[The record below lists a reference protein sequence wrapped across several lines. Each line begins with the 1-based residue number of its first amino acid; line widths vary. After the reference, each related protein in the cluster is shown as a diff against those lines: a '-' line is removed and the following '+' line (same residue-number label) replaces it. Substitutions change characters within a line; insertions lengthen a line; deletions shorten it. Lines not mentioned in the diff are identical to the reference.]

1 MRRILLLGGT
11 GDALKV
17 ARRLG
22 ANDVY
27 SLAGLGKI
35 AEGLSCHVRVGGFGG
50 ADGLARYVEAERIEL
65 IVDATHPYAAQISA
79 NAALASAL
87 TGVECWALR
96 RPAWQP
102 QPGDDWRFVSGWDDV
117 CVRSTSFMR
126 PFFTLGRAPLS
137 HLDAVPAHQY
147 WTVRCLDAHPGNERV
162 RVIGARGPFT
172 LEAERALF
180 EQYKFDV
187 VISKNSGGAATEAKL
202 EVARERGLPVLM
214 LERPRLPDVNRTFDT
229 TDTLLAAL
237 DTLRVENDARMIPA
251 GSRRSEA

>member
-11 GDALKV
+11 GDALKM

-35 AEGLSCHVRVGGFGG
+35 AEGLFCHVRVGGFGG

-117 CVRSTSFMR
+117 VRPIDFIHATVFYAWARAVVSSGCRCPRINIGPSAASMRTPATS
-126 PFFTLGRAPLS
+126 GYA
-137 HLDAVPAHQY
+137 
-147 WTVRCLDAHPGNERV
+147 
-162 RVIGARGPFT
+162 
-172 LEAERALF
+172 
-180 EQYKFDV
+180 
-187 VISKNSGGAATEAKL
+187 
-202 EVARERGLPVLM
+202 
-214 LERPRLPDVNRTFDT
+214 
-229 TDTLLAAL
+229 
-237 DTLRVENDARMIPA
+237 
-251 GSRRSEA
+251 

>member
-1 MRRILLLGGT
+1 M
-11 GDALKV
+11 
-17 ARRLG
+17 
-22 ANDVY
+22 
-27 SLAGLGKI
+27 
-35 AEGLSCHVRVGGFGG
+35 
-50 ADGLARYVEAERIEL
+50 
-65 IVDATHPYAAQISA
+65 
-79 NAALASAL
+79 
-87 TGVECWALR
+87 
-96 RPAWQP
+96 
-102 QPGDDWRFVSGWDDV
+102 
-117 CVRSTSFMR
+117 
-126 PFFTLGRAPLS
+126 
-137 HLDAVPAHQY
+137 
-147 WTVRCLDAHPGNERV
+147 
-162 RVIGARGPFT
+162 IGARGPFT